1 MSTAKLAGETWDVGT
16 TARKVLINLSGRR
29 FGLWTVQNRA
39 PDRCG
44 RTTWNCRCECGIERS
59 VLSCHLVSGKSASC
73 GCINAK
79 ATSLRMKTHGCSR
92 RNGGT
97 TSEYRIWCLM
107 KGRCRNSNLPDYA
120 NYGGR
125 GITVCDRWE
134 SFENFIADMGQRP
147 SRLHSIERIN
157 VNGNYEPTNCK
168 WATPIEQARNTRRN
182 VYYEINGLKLTLRQA
197 VEMFGNGQNADT
209 VKWRI
214 YQGQSIKEALRL
226 S

>member
-1 MSTAKLAGETWDVGT
+1 
-16 TARKVLINLSGRR
+16 
-29 FGLWTVQNRA
+29 
-39 PDRCG
+39 
-44 RTTWNCRCECGIERS
+44 
-59 VLSCHLVSGKSASC
+59 
-73 GCINAK
+73 
-79 ATSLRMKTHGCSR
+79 
-92 RNGGT
+92 
-97 TSEYRIWCLM
+97 M